1 MGICSLVFHAN
12 RSFFESESEIRS
24 FQSVNRCLCKERR
37 EQIALVALFK
47 WATGA
52 NVVFYKERFTLLFW
66 TYKGGK
72 HGDKKEKKERIW
84 SKSLLKGV
92 NHSFMKSE
100 LLPSLFT
107 YRQHFL
113 PSLFFKEHL
122 ERKSKKTKSE
132 STKERFP
139 NPWFYLYCTVRA
151 FRLPRPDETKILIKY
166 FQKIVG

>member
-1 MGICSLVFHAN
+1 M
-12 RSFFESESEIRS
+12 R
-24 FQSVNRCLCKERR
+24 
-37 EQIALVALFK
+37 IARFLRAKVRFALFK
-47 WATGA
+47 VWIAVYVKNEESKLLWSLFLNERQEQMSSFTESDSLFCFRHTKGESM
-52 NVVFYKERFTLLFW
+52 VTRKEN
-66 TYKGGK
+66 
-72 HGDKKEKKERIW
+72 KERIW
-84 SKSLLKGV
+84 SKSLLKRV

-151 FRLPRPDETKILIKY
+151 FRLTY
-166 FQKIVG
+166 FCKLPEIEKLFTASSLV